1 MCKGWRITKMTT
13 SKDDG
18 NMIDHVAQF
27 NLIQEIAE
35 CESKKPWPSGHY
47 AKTLFKKPDF
57 RTVLITMEPSAKMKE
72 HHADG
77 TISVQVLKGQ
87 IRFIVKGKARDLM
100 TGSLLTLGASIRHE
114 IEALE
119 DSAFLLT
126 ISWPSEQELLAM
138 KHRGYGT

>member
-1 MCKGWRITKMTT
+1 MTT

-18 NMIDHVAQF
+18 NMIDDLAAF
-27 NLIQEIAE
+27 DLMREIAN
-35 CESKKPWPSGHY
+35 CESKKPWQSGHY
-47 AKTLFKKPDF
+47 AKTLFKKDDF
-57 RTVLITMEPSAKMKE
+57 RTVLIAMEPSTKLKE

-77 TISVQVLKGQ
+77 TISVHVLKGK
-87 IRFIVKGKARDLM
+87 IRFTTQGKTHDLAN
-100 TGSLLTLGASIRHE
+100 GNLLTLAASIKHE
-114 IEALE
+114 VEAMQ

>member
-1 MCKGWRITKMTT
+1 MTT

-18 NMIDHVAQF
+18 NMIDDFAQF
-27 NLIQEIAE
+27 DLTREIAD
-35 CESKKPWPSGHY
+35 CENKKPWQSGHY
-47 AKTLFKKPDF
+47 AKTLFKKADF

-77 TISVQVLKGQ
+77 TISLHVLKGR
-87 IRFIVKGKARDLM
+87 IRFLARGKTHDLA
-100 TGSLLTLGASIRHE
+100 TGSLFTLGASIKHE
-114 IEALE
+114 VEALQ

-138 KHRGYGT
+138 EHRGYGT